1 MRVPTQAATRTTPGQ
16 ARLGRP
22 QALSVWAVWVVS
34 VALVVAGATTGLL
47 SGSVGTALSSGSVD
61 LYSII
66 TGLMGSVA
74 AVPLATVGAVLAS
87 RLPRNPIGWLLLV
100 SGAVLGFSF
109 VATTPGVTGLPGG
122 IWLLWLGNLTWYPA
136 VVFVGVLL
144 PLLYPTGHL
153 PSPRWRAVVVVAIVT
168 MTLALINTA
177 FSPFSPGSAPPGVS
191 NPLAVSGSLASVLS
205 LMSSAGILAAVVC
218 FPLAAA
224 SLVVRYRRA
233 AGVER
238 AQLRWFAAVAALIG
252 LSFAVALMTNSATSG
267 LLAVVSNAA
276 WLLLFVGLALLPVAI
291 GIAILRYR
299 LYEIDRLISR
309 SIGWGVLTVILGAVF
324 VGLVLGLQTLLAPF
338 TGSNEL
344 AVAGSTLLVFSLFQ
358 PVRRRVQGIVDRRF
372 NRARYDAQAAVDA
385 FTVRLRDEVDLEI
398 LQGSLLRLVEA
409 TLEPKASGLWL
420 RDS

>member
-1 MRVPTQAATRTTPGQ
+1 
-16 ARLGRP
+16 
-22 QALSVWAVWVVS
+22 VWAVWVVS

-74 AVPLATVGAVLAS
+74 AVTLATVGAVLAS

-238 AQLRWFAAVAALIG
+238 AQLRWFAAVATLIG

>member
-74 AVPLATVGAVLAS
+74 AVTLATVGAVLAS

-252 LSFAVALMTNSATSG
+252 LSFAVALVTNSATSG

-309 SIGWGVLTVILGAVF
+309 SIGWGVLTVILGVVF
-324 VGLVLGLQTLLAPF
+324 VGFVLGLQTLLAPF

-409 TLEPKASGLWL
+409 TLEPTTSGIWL
-420 RDS
+420 RES